1 MDRIGPGGVMA
12 ARAQAVARDDP
23 AFATVLVE
31 ERKSGLFFFQ
41 RVQPEARPAWE
52 AYYTLWARIVP
63 DDPDRGLYRL
73 EYMRYTNRW
82 QPLEF
87 VGSLE
92 ECVREIRRDS
102 WGVFFGPPGPP
113 ALASAPPETRS

>member
-31 ERKSGLFFFQ
+31 ERKSGLFFFR
-41 RVQPEARPAWE
+41 RVQPEARPTWE
-52 AYYTLWARIVP
+52 AYYALWARIVP
-63 DDPDRGLYRL
+63 DDPERSLYRL

-82 QPLEF
+82 QSLDF

-92 ECVREIRRDS
+92 ECVREIGRDS

-113 ALASAPPETRS
+113 TPGTAPQSA